1 MDELEKGRQSAVAC
15 KFIVSYDSKDVQ
27 TNLCKT
33 QNVLTTQHAAVDA
46 STCALN
52 MCIQLDPGDCSKRAE
67 LNQKFQRQ
75 SLKHLPEPLL
85 P

>member
-33 QNVLTTQHAAVDA
+33 KNVLTTQHAAVDA

-52 MCIQLDPGDCSKRAE
+52 MCIQLDPCDCSKRAE

-75 SLKHLPEPLL
+75 SLKTSP
-85 P
+85 